1 MTLIFSMLLLFAAF
15 TGFLMETYKKGVR
28 KDKAGV
34 WEIRL
39 VAAFWSFLYGLLTW
53 ACTDASVLDGVAV
66 NTPWLIVP
74 YTVAVYLLQKPACMK
89 VWKPLLKKWMERL
102 Q

>member
-1 MTLIFSMLLLFAAF
+1 M
-15 TGFLMETYKKGVR
+15 
-28 KDKAGV
+28 
-34 WEIRL
+34 
-39 VAAFWSFLYGLLTW
+39 AAFWSFLYGLLTW
-53 ACTDASVLDGVAV
+53 ACTDASVLDGVAAT
-66 NTPWLIVP
+66 TPWPIVP